1 MNLKD
6 LIIRCIIIILSLVLI
21 FRVEFVTPYVVVLVS
36 LIIGSILDCLRYKQL
51 LFIGNFLCG
60 YVNTLI

>member
-21 FRVEFVTPYVVVLVS
+21 FRVEFVTSYVVVLVS
-36 LIIGSILDCLRYKQL
+36 LIIGEIIYSLRYKK
-51 LFIGNFLCG
+51 
-60 YVNTLI
+60 